1 VPETKRNNP
10 LPLWVDNIAVHEAE
24 RIYEMMPNMFGQRA
38 EVIARL
44 EAGIMDLLSKE
55 FIKRAA

>member
-38 EVIARL
+38 EVI

-55 FIKRAA
+55 FVKRAA